1 MTSRIVTRQA
11 QLDSTRADAK
21 QRRVPAV
28 LSSEFPV
35 QRDGYRE
42 VLLHTPQAVDL
53 SRAPLPLIESHDRS
67 QLPLGRVENLR
78 LSDGKLR
85 GDLVFGTSAR
95 ANEIWP
101 DVQAGIIQ
109 SLSIGYEIKT
119 EQTRGQTIEAT
130 RWAPFEASLVSVPA
144 DPTAGTFRSH
154 PMNDENSTTIHDDG
168 AERPSRSQRR
178 ALANDRGLQ
187 EQAAQDER
195 MRAAEI
201 MAMCQHHAKAPGVT
215 EYCQRAIAD
224 GHSVAEARGIVLE
237 HLLAHGR
244 RQDAL
249 SVYPASAIRGMS
261 DAGAQRFSITRA
273 IAAAIDPRIDAG
285 YERECSQE
293 MARQL
298 GRSPDGFYLPLGQLH
313 ERVFD
318 YAAGQAT
325 VPPEYLPGNF
335 IEALRARS
343 FVMRLGA
350 RVINDLVGNVSIPRL
365 AGSSTS
371 AWIAGDGA
379 DGLTASQP
387 TLDNIQ
393 MTPKTVGALTVI
405 SRKMVL
411 QGMPAAESLIRD
423 DFAQLIATELDKA
436 AISGTGASNQP
447 RGILN
452 VAGIGAGTYPLAGP
466 DFASVVAMEGALM
479 AANADQSGI
488 AYLTTPTLAAQLKA
502 KEKSTGSGQF
512 VWNAGAE
519 RGTGEM
525 GGLPAYASSNMP
537 LDNILLGN
545 FSDLL
550 MGMWGAL
557 DISVDPNYD
566 FAKGS
571 IAVRIFAAVDFAVR
585 HPASFVAYT
594 RGSV

>member
-119 EQTRGQTIEAT
+119 EQPRGQTIEAT

-154 PMNDENSTTIHDDG
+154 PMTDENITPIHDDG

-201 MAMCQHHAKAPGVT
+201 MAMCQHYAKAPGVT
-215 EYCQRAIAD
+215 EYCQRAIAE

-273 IAAAIDPRIDAG
+273 IAAVIDPRIDAG

-293 MARQL
+293 MARKL
-298 GRSPDGFYLPLGQLH
+298 GRNPDGFYLPLGQLH
-313 ERVFD
+313 ERVLD

-365 AGSSTS
+365 AASSTT

-436 AISGTGASNQP
+436 AISGTGVSNQP

-571 IAVRIFAAVDFAVR
+571 IAVRIFASVDFAVR

>member
-42 VLLHTPQAVDL
+42 VLRHTPQAVDL

-67 QLPLGRVENLR
+67 QLPIGRVENLQLR
-78 LSDGKLR
+78 DGKLR
-85 GDLVFGTSAR
+85 GDLVFGTSGR

-109 SLSIGYEIKT
+109 SLSIGYEIQS
-119 EQTRGQTIEAT
+119 ELARGNTIEAT

-144 DPTAGTFRSH
+144 DPSAGTFRSH
-154 PMNDENSTTIHDDG
+154 PMNIDENITPIHDDD
-168 AERPSRSQRR
+168 AQRPSRSQRR
-178 ALANDRGLQ
+178 ALGAASMAQ
-187 EQAAQDER
+187 EQAEVAER
-195 MRAAEI
+195 NRILEI
-201 MAMCQHHAKAPGVT
+201 MALAQHHAQTPGVT
-215 EYCQRAIAD
+215 EGCQRAIAE
-224 GHSVAEARGIVLE
+224 GHSILEARKFVLE
-237 HLLAHGR
+237 RMTARKQQPLSSYAT
-244 RQDAL
+244 DA
-249 SVYPASAIRGMS
+249 PGGML
-261 DAGAQRFSITRA
+261 DDGTRRFSITRA
-273 IAAAIDPRIDAG
+273 IAAAIDKTVDAG

-293 MARQL
+293 MARKL
-298 GRSPDGFYLPLGQLH
+298 NRAPEGFYLPLGQLH
-313 ERVFD
+313 ERMFD
-318 YAAGQAT
+318 YAAGQVT
-325 VPPEYLPGNF
+325 VPPEYLPNNF

-350 RVINDLVGNVSIPRL
+350 RVLGDLVGNVSIPRL
-365 AGSSTS
+365 AGSSTT

-379 DGLTASQP
+379 DGLIASQP

-393 MTPKTVGALTVI
+393 MTPKTVGALTLI

-411 QGMPAAESLIRD
+411 QGVPAAESLIRD

-436 AISGTGASNQP
+436 AISGTGAANQP
-447 RGILN
+447 LGILN
-452 VAGIGAGTYPLAGP
+452 TAGIGAGTYPLAGP
-466 DFASVVAMEGALM
+466 DYASIVAMEGALM

-502 KEKSTGSGQF
+502 KEKSSGSGQF
-512 VWNAGAE
+512 VWNAGSE

-525 GGLPAYASSNMP
+525 GGLPAYASSNVP
-537 LDNILLGN
+537 VDKILLGN

-557 DISVDPNYD
+557 DISVDPYYD
-566 FAKGS
+566 LAKGT
-571 IAVRIFAAVDFAVR
+571 IAVRIFGSVDFAVR
-585 HPASFVAYT
+585 HPASFVAYS
-594 RGSV
+594 RGAV

>member
-42 VLLHTPQAVDL
+42 VLRHTPQAVDL

-67 QLPLGRVENLR
+67 QLPIGRVENLQLR
-78 LSDGKLR
+78 DGKLR
-85 GDLVFGTSAR
+85 GDLVFGTSGR

-109 SLSIGYEIKT
+109 SLSIGYEIQS
-119 EQTRGQTIEAT
+119 ELARGNTIEAT

-144 DPTAGTFRSH
+144 DPSAGTFRSH
-154 PMNDENSTTIHDDG
+154 TMNDENITTIHDDD
-168 AERPSRSQRR
+168 AQRQTRSQRR
-178 ALANDRGLQ
+178 ALASDRITQ
-187 EQAAQDER
+187 EQAEQAER
-195 MRAAEI
+195 NRVLEI
-201 MAMCQHHAKAPGVT
+201 MALSQHYAKTPGVT
-215 EYCQRAIAD
+215 EGCQRAIAE
-224 GHSVAEARGIVLE
+224 GHSILEVRKFVLE
-237 HLLAHGR
+237 RSLAQAGPQR
-244 RQDAL
+244 SLSDYATDA
-249 SVYPASAIRGMS
+249 PGGML
-261 DAGAQRFSITRA
+261 DDGTRRFSITRI
-273 IAAAIDPRIDAG
+273 IAAAVDKHIDTG

-293 MARQL
+293 MARKL
-298 GRSPDGFYLPLGQLH
+298 NRAPEGIYMPLGQLH
-313 ERVFD
+313 ERMFD
-318 YAAGQAT
+318 YAAGQVT
-325 VPPEYLPGNF
+325 VPPEYLPGSF

-350 RVINDLVGNVSIPRL
+350 RVLNDLVGNVSIPRL
-365 AGSSTS
+365 AGSSTT
-371 AWIAGDGA
+371 AWIAGDGV

-393 MTPKTVGALTVI
+393 MTPKTVGALTAI

-411 QGMPAAESLIRD
+411 QGLPAAESLIRD

-436 AISGTGASNQP
+436 AISGTGAANQP
-447 RGILN
+447 LGILN
-452 VAGIGAGTYPLAGP
+452 TAGIGAGTYPLAGP
-466 DFASVVAMEGALM
+466 DYASIVAMEGALM

-502 KEKSTGSGQF
+502 KEKSSGSGQF
-512 VWNAGAE
+512 VWNAASE

-525 GGLPAYASSNMP
+525 GGLPAYASSNVP
-537 LDNILLGN
+537 VDKILLGN

-557 DISVDPNYD
+557 DISVDPYYD
-566 FAKGS
+566 LAKGT
-571 IAVRIFAAVDFAVR
+571 IAVRIFGSVDFAVR
-585 HPASFVAYT
+585 HPASFVAYS
-594 RGSV
+594 RGAV